1 MQSRRRPHTRLLRCE
16 HSQPRTESN
25 VHVEEER
32 LTALPMKIGGDQN
45 PRTPWTPSRG
55 PVLWSALRPPC
66 SSAGPRCPAGR
77 WGGPRSGSLAWGAVA
92 ERAQRQ
98 LLTQHVAQGLQEQ
111 QVGRTERPDGAWP
124 AQLWGRGLGVRA
136 GTETSQPGLSGRSP
150 MLARAVSSPQ
160 PTRTTLS
167 IQEKVLECEPGCTAL
182 CLANLQSALPQA
194 EGSRQHSRIRRRL
207 EQTRHSR

>member
-1 MQSRRRPHTRLLRCE
+1 MQAMDTPPKAQERKCMQSLRRPHTRLLRCE

-25 VHVEEER
+25 VPVEEER
-32 LTALPMKIGGDQN
+32 LTALPMKTGGDQN

-77 WGGPRSGSLAWGAVA
+77 WGGPRSCSLAWGAVA

-124 AQLWGRGLGVRA
+124 AQLWGRGQGPGRA
-136 GTETSQPGLSGRSP
+136 QGRHSPASREGALCWPGRS
-150 MLARAVSSPQ
+150 AA
-160 PTRTTLS
+160 
-167 IQEKVLECEPGCTAL
+167 
-182 CLANLQSALPQA
+182 
-194 EGSRQHSRIRRRL
+194 HSRLAPPSPFRRKF
-207 EQTRHSR
+207 

>member
-1 MQSRRRPHTRLLRCE
+1 MQAMDTPPKAQERKRMQSRRRPHTRLLRCE

-32 LTALPMKIGGDQN
+32 LTALPMKTGGDQN

-77 WGGPRSGSLAWGAVA
+77 WGGPRSCSLAWGAVA

-124 AQLWGRGLGVRA
+124 AQLWGRGQGPGRA
-136 GTETSQPGLSGRSP
+136 QGRHSPASPEGALCWPGRSAAHSW
-150 MLARAVSSPQ
+150 LASPS
-160 PTRTTLS
+160 PF
-167 IQEKVLECEPGCTAL
+167 
-182 CLANLQSALPQA
+182 
-194 EGSRQHSRIRRRL
+194 RRKF
-207 EQTRHSR
+207 

>member
-1 MQSRRRPHTRLLRCE
+1 MSPAPQVECRTGTQAMDTPPKAQERKRMQSRRRPHTRLLRCE

-25 VHVEEER
+25 VHVDKEC
-32 LTALPMKIGGDQN
+32 LTALPMKTGGDQN

-77 WGGPRSGSLAWGAVA
+77 WGGPRSRSLAWGAVA
-92 ERAQRQ
+92 EHAQRQ

-124 AQLWGRGLGVRA
+124 AQLWGRGQGPGRA
-136 GTETSQPGLSGRSP
+136 QGRHSPASLEGALCWPGRSAAHSW
-150 MLARAVSSPQ
+150 LASPS
-160 PTRTTLS
+160 PF
-167 IQEKVLECEPGCTAL
+167 
-182 CLANLQSALPQA
+182 
-194 EGSRQHSRIRRRL
+194 RRKF
-207 EQTRHSR
+207 

>member
-1 MQSRRRPHTRLLRCE
+1 MLGPAAPPGGGGRPVVGSSWCLQLHRWSAAPACKPWTLHLKLRRGNACKAADGHTRLLRCE

-32 LTALPMKIGGDQN
+32 LTALPMKTGGDQN

-66 SSAGPRCPAGR
+66 SSGGPRCPAGR
-77 WGGPRSGSLAWGAVA
+77 WGGPRSRSLAWGAVA

-124 AQLWGRGLGVRA
+124 AQLWGRA
-136 GTETSQPGLSGRSP
+136 
-150 MLARAVSSPQ
+150 
-160 PTRTTLS
+160 
-167 IQEKVLECEPGCTAL
+167 
-182 CLANLQSALPQA
+182 
-194 EGSRQHSRIRRRL
+194 
-207 EQTRHSR
+207 